1 MKLLNYIVRFPF
13 PDWSELTDNDGKL
26 IKKPICYCW
35 LQMGEDKE
43 VTYGFDNEIASDFL
57 KTLFPKFLMVD
68 ESGVKECLFNKLPPG
83 EICFYDDGER
93 IEMLK
98 KTFFEYFLNK
108 KKNEL
113 LKKRGG
119 RDENNVDINLMPLE
133 LNAGVSSES
142 INNCLKSNLPVL
154 IMRFFTPEA
163 GDTFVIFDE
172 GLDSQIRKLAEKLG
186 VKYEEYKDINE
197 LPTPRW

>member
-1 MKLLNYIVRFPF
+1 M
-13 PDWSELTDNDGKL
+13 
-26 IKKPICYCW
+26 
-35 LQMGEDKE
+35 
-43 VTYGFDNEIASDFL
+43 
-57 KTLFPKFLMVD
+57 
-68 ESGVKECLFNKLPPG
+68 
-83 EICFYDDGER
+83 
-93 IEMLK
+93 
-98 KTFFEYFLNK
+98 
-108 KKNEL
+108 
-113 LKKRGG
+113 KKRGG

-186 VKYEEYKDINE
+186 VKHEEYKDINE